1 MRKIMINAG
10 HGGSDPGATANG
22 LKEKDY
28 TLQLSNALST
38 LAKANGYEV
47 YNNRTTDT
55 ARSINADANTANNKG
70 VDLVVEF
77 HLNSNAGTPGA
88 GAEVYYYSTS
98 SKGLSLAT
106 AVSNSVAKAQGI
118 KNRGAKTGDSLGIIR
133 LTKAVAILIEVCF
146 INNATEMAN
155 LDVNKVAQATMDD
168 INAYF
173 GVNGSNSSSNEQ
185 NTNSG
190 TDTSTQTKSLPE
202 VAKEVIAGKW
212 GNGNDRKAKLENAG
226 YNYSEVQA
234 EVNKQLGATSAAV
247 SYYPTYTGASQSI
260 VDALKAIGVDN
271 SMTNRKKIAAKNG
284 IGNYSGTATQ
294 NTTMLTLLKKGNLVK
309 A

>member
-22 LKEKDY
+22 LREKDY

-77 HLNSNAGTPGA
+77 HLNSNSGTPGA

-146 INNATEMAN
+146 INNVTEMAN
-155 LDVNKVAQATMDD
+155 LDVNKVAQATMDE

-190 TDTSTQTKSLPE
+190 TNTSTQTKSLSE

-234 EVNKQLGATSAAV
+234 EVNKQLGATSTAV
-247 SYYPTYTGASQSI
+247 SYYPAYTGASQSI

-294 NTTMLTLLKKGNLVK
+294 NTTMLTLLKKGNLVRV
-309 A
+309 